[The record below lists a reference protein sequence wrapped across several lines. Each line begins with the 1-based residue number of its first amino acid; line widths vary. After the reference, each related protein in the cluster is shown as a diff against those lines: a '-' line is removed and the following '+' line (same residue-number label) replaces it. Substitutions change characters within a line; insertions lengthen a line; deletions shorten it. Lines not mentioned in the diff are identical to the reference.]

1 MSGPDLAIIFLIFLI
16 AFSLD
21 LALWRSILMVKQFSG
36 ARETSRKEADI
47 STFSKY
53 FILKRQSQRFTVNF
67 LHLVNLNTPDLK
79 YFSPLYNILFNENTW
94 SVQSSCVCGV
104 QVHLEVTVT
113 YSQYGWKIW
122 QGPTFAVSPGLCWG
136 SSHLPQSPSVRLQ
149 PCSRF
154 TLGLGS
160 LIKEGFCFCNIT
172 SLE

>member
-21 LALWRSILMVKQFSG
+21 LALWRSILMVKQFNG

-53 FILKRQSQRFTVNF
+53 FILKRQRITVNF
-67 LHLVNLNTPDLK
+67 LLLVNVKIPNLK
-79 YFSPLYNILFNENTW
+79 VLPPLWNILFNENTW

-113 YSQYGWKIW
+113 YSKYGWKIS

-160 LIKEGFCFCNIT
+160 LIKEGFRFCNIT